1 MQDRAKE
8 SSGSGDGRRRL
19 LDTAERLLDEHGI
32 DAISARAITAAAGH
46 RNAAAVNYHFGDRE
60 RLVAAVI
67 TRRAEALDEQRH
79 ALLDELEAAGTVEPR
94 AAAAAIIA
102 PLADLLDE
110 ETGRR
115 YLRLL
120 NQASTHPAFVSHANV
135 HFATSITRG
144 VVHLQPLLEHLSP
157 ERRAARGA
165 VVLGAALRA
174 LSDQARIID
183 LADPPRPVLDT
194 PTFTDDLL
202 DALLAALSA

>member
-1 MQDRAKE
+1 MHDRAKDSNGPGE
-8 SSGSGDGRRRL
+8 GRRRL
-19 LDTAERLLDEHGI
+19 LDTAERLFDQHGI
-32 DAISARAITAAAGH
+32 DGISARAITAAAGH

-60 RLVAAVI
+60 RLVAEVI

-79 ALLDELEAAGTVEPR
+79 SLLNDLEAAGPVEPR
-94 AAAAAIIA
+94 AAAAAMIA
-102 PLADLLDE
+102 PLTDLLDDAA
-110 ETGRR
+110 GRR

-120 NQASTHPAFVSHANV
+120 DQASTHPAFASHANV
-135 HFATSITRG
+135 HFATSIVRG
-144 VVHLQPLLEHLSP
+144 VAHLQPLLGHLSP

-183 LADPPRPVLDT
+183 LDDPPRAVLDIS
-194 PTFTDDLL
+194 TFTSDLL